1 MPEAAGLV
9 RARTGTGPQPVWL
22 LLPAHRLPSIPG
34 LCLSCPPRLWGL
46 LSCEV
51 EVIQPRDSGMGSVT
65 SQTPL
70 PCPSSARVPSRSLT
84 LGPGVTGGLPGRWG
98 WGAQGWCGCITGR
111 GEGAWGG
118 GWGRTRGEAQ
128 SPFACVSISSGN
140 KKPFNFIVCS
150 FGFSSVR
157 RSVPEALGHRMRV

>member
-84 LGPGVTGGLPGRWG
+84 LGPGVTE
-98 WGAQGWCGCITGR
+98 GCP
-111 GEGAWGG
+111 GG
-118 GWGRTRGEAQ
+118 GDGGPRAGVAASQAGARGPGEEGGGEPGERH
-128 SPFACVSISSGN
+128 SLHLRVSASALEIKSLLISS
-140 KKPFNFIVCS
+140 S
-150 FGFSSVR
+150 
-157 RSVPEALGHRMRV
+157 ALLVFPL